1 MMMEYR
7 AINCELRAVGDSPDS
22 RKIRGRAILFEK
34 WQRVATGD
42 ERAISGSSGKR
53 EKITSQAVRLPD
65 LSEIVNEAMD
75 AELKK
80 VYRDVVMQVDH
91 DQNKYLGSMFR
102 RSLKLTKTDEVLD
115 FELDVPETTVGNDL
129 LAIMRNEGGNLTTS
143 IGFAGRGKK
152 SNVKKIDFEDEALE
166 GDFLAERAVVRDTT
180 PLDKTPL
187 NLQEGK
193 LSGSDFVEGV
203 GITKNKK
210 VSGVDW
216 IVFRSLDLRE
226 ISILTPNR
234 EPAHSGVFAQL
245 GAGTPQLSQEQ
256 QARRWREREL
266 LLAEATCLAG

>member
-34 WQRVATGD
+34 WQRVGTLDD
-42 ERAISGSSGKR
+42 ERATAGSSGKR
-53 EKITSQAVRLPD
+53 EKITSEAVRLPD

-75 AELKK
+75 SELKK
-80 VYRDVVMQVDH
+80 TYRDVVAQVDH
-91 DQNKYLGSMFR
+91 NPDKYLGSMFR
-102 RSLKLTKTDEVLD
+102 RSLKLTKTEDYLD
-115 FELDVPETTVGNDL
+115 FELSVPDTTVGNDL
-129 LAIMRNEGGNLTTS
+129 LAIIQNEGGNLATS
-143 IGFAGRGKK
+143 IGFVGRGRK
-152 SNVKKIDFEDEALE
+152 SNIKKIDFEADELE
-166 GDFLAERAVVRDTT
+166 SAIDGELRAVKTTT

-245 GAGTPQLSQEQ
+245 GAGTPQVAR
-256 QARRWREREL
+256 QARQREL
-266 LLAEATCLAG
+266 DLMRLRCSGL